1 MARQS
6 DYGKKIEAIEKK
18 IAAKSE
24 QLKNLKKQLSDLQTA
39 AAKSQMEEII
49 AFITEKNLQPGEVLA
64 VLKERFQ

>member
-18 IAAKSE
+18 IAVKSE

-39 AAKSQMEEII
+39 AAKSQMEEVI
-49 AFITEKNLQPGEVLA
+49 AFITEKNLQSGEVLA

>member
-18 IAAKSE
+18 IAVKSE
-24 QLKNLKKQLSDLQTA
+24 QLMNLKKQLSDLQTA
-39 AAKSQMEEII
+39 AAKSQMEEVI

>member
-18 IAAKSE
+18 IAVKSE

-39 AAKSQMEEII
+39 AAKSQMEEVI

>member
-6 DYGKKIEAIEKK
+6 DYRKKIEAIEKK
-18 IAAKSE
+18 IAVKSE

-39 AAKSQMEEII
+39 AAKSQMEEVI